1 MPAVNNNYAGNN
13 GRFNGA
19 PNGNFDGMRNGNY
32 NGDHNGRSSSRYN
45 GNGGERGYGGYN
57 NGRRGNYSGY
67 GSGRGDRGQ
76 REEFTYQIID
86 SYGALA
92 TSPTGWTKELNRV
105 SWNGNEPKFDIRE
118 WSPDH
123 GRMRRGV
130 TFTEEEALEL
140 RDLLDIAIGGL
151 PVSAFSGNI
160 NDHARAESAD
170 LDRAAETMPVLDS
183 GPLIDDICDDGQEG
197 AADNG
202 DAEDD
207 TGRLAE
213 DEVDNASDK
222 GASHDAA

>member
-1 MPAVNNNYAGNN
+1 
-13 GRFNGA
+13 
-19 PNGNFDGMRNGNY
+19 
-32 NGDHNGRSSSRYN
+32 
-45 GNGGERGYGGYN
+45 
-57 NGRRGNYSGY
+57 
-67 GSGRGDRGQ
+67 
-76 REEFTYQIID
+76 
-86 SYGALA
+86 
-92 TSPTGWTKELNRV
+92 
-105 SWNGNEPKFDIRE
+105 
-118 WSPDH
+118 
-123 GRMRRGV
+123 MRRGV